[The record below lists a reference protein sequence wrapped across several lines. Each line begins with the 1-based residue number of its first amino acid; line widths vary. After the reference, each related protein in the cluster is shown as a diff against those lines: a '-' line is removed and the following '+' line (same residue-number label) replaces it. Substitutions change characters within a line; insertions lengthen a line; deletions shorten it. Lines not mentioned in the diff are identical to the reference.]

1 MRARIPGLILAGGPA
16 GSPAQTNYVK
26 PRMNP
31 LKRILLALFLFT
43 LAALGLAGCSQTP
56 QTVEVTR
63 VVNQEVPIEVTRVV
77 VETVPV
83 EVTVLAPVEVTRLV
97 EVVVT
102 PTPEAVSLA
111 SPPAAPTATASP
123 TQTPTPTAT
132 TDPLA
137 VYSLYTVQ
145 PGDSLSSIAART
157 GVPVAEIMAANGLT
171 AASVIIVGQQLIIP
185 GWTGG
190 APPNGT
196 VVPPPAGSPAP
207 TAQPTVSGSANLLP
221 NPSFEGDWYFFN
233 GVQEWQISVGW
244 FLNIDEGPNTLDPG
258 DGGNFIRPEV
268 RVVSTANLPPQEHNL
283 FIFDGVKTVKV
294 FKGGA
299 PVHFEL
305 FTDVALQPGSY
316 RFTLNFFPD
325 VVSVYDAL
333 GQKVWASDS
342 LAAEVRILYS
352 GGGSDWLSA
361 TPGIRNTLNYD
372 FTLTQP
378 TTVRLGGAF
387 RNRFVNVNNGWF
399 LDNWILQ
406 KID

>member
-185 GWTGG
+185 GWTGARRRMG
-190 APPNGT
+190 RLCHPRPGRL
-196 VVPPPAGSPAP
+196 PPPPSPPLAAAPTCCPTPRLRGIGTSSMGCRSGKFRSAGSSTSTKAP
-207 TAQPTVSGSANLLP
+207 TPWTPATAATSSGRRCASSP
-221 NPSFEGDWYFFN
+221 
-233 GVQEWQISVGW
+233 
-244 FLNIDEGPNTLDPG
+244 
-258 DGGNFIRPEV
+258 RPIC
-268 RVVSTANLPPQEHNL
+268 RP
-283 FIFDGVKTVKV
+283 
-294 FKGGA
+294 
-299 PVHFEL
+299 
-305 FTDVALQPGSY
+305 
-316 RFTLNFFPD
+316 
-325 VVSVYDAL
+325 
-333 GQKVWASDS
+333 
-342 LAAEVRILYS
+342 
-352 GGGSDWLSA
+352 
-361 TPGIRNTLNYD
+361 RNTTCSSLMA
-372 FTLTQP
+372 L
-378 TTVRLGGAF
+378 R
-387 RNRFVNVNNGWF
+387 R
-399 LDNWILQ
+399 
-406 KID
+406 